1 MQQKDRNGSKKR
13 KSPEDSFGLFQSPKA
28 CKKKQKYDMTNK
40 RARYPNGFCNG
51 RCARKRG
58 AIQTG
63 QPVIP
68 AAKGLTKDCI
78 SQIGSFLDGWTVIDY
93 NERNDGIPSK
103 TFKSE
108 DTCMMNRGALEL
120 AAGREV

>member
-1 MQQKDRNGSKKR
+1 MVFVTEDAHGNG
-13 KSPEDSFGLFQSPKA
+13 
-28 CKKKQKYDMTNK
+28 
-40 RARYPNGFCNG
+40 
-51 RCARKRG
+51 G

-68 AAKGLTKDCI
+68 AAKGLTKDTT

>member
-1 MQQKDRNGSKKR
+1 MRTETGSYTNWIAGYSGSKK
-13 KSPEDSFGLFQSPKA
+13 GL
-28 CKKKQKYDMTNK
+28 QKNT
-40 RARYPNGFCNG
+40 
-51 RCARKRG
+51 
-58 AIQTG
+58 T
-63 QPVIP
+63 
-68 AAKGLTKDCI
+68 

-93 NERNDGIPSK
+93 NERNDGIPPK

>member
-1 MQQKDRNGSKKR
+1 MVFVTEDAHGNGELSKLDSRLFRQQK
-13 KSPEDSFGLFQSPKA
+13 GL
-28 CKKKQKYDMTNK
+28 
-40 RARYPNGFCNG
+40 
-51 RCARKRG
+51 
-58 AIQTG
+58 I
-63 QPVIP
+63 
-68 AAKGLTKDCI
+68 KDTT

-93 NERNDGIPSK
+93 NERNDGIPPK